1 MKQKPDYCYLT
12 SYQMKRNENLLKTGR
27 STSHSILAQATL
39 RYRAACMRITK
50 KNFDSFKTPSLKKFR
65 IIIFV
70 DEPGDNLCITLFD
83 LSDSQW
89 TKRLVETY

>member
-1 MKQKPDYCYLT
+1 MKQKPDYFYLT

-50 KNFDSFKTPSLKKFR
+50 KNSFHKWSLATSVLSVNHKGQKFLK
-65 IIIFV
+65 F
-70 DEPGDNLCITLFD
+70 
-83 LSDSQW
+83 
-89 TKRLVETY
+89 